1 MMSLLAVEEALAKV
15 LDKAKPQ
22 VDETVALHD
31 ANGRVLS
38 QPVVARRTQPPFD
51 ASAMDG
57 YAVRAAD
64 LAELPVKLEV
74 AGTAAAG
81 AGFAGELQSGQAIRI
96 FTGAPVPSGADTIV
110 IQENTNRLSETVVE
124 ILEGSAAGRHIRRH
138 GLDFAEGDILL
149 EDGRVLDP
157 AALSLAAAGNH
168 AALKVWKKPLVALI
182 ATGDELLLPGSE
194 PGPDQIISSN
204 AYGVGAIISQA
215 GGEVFDL
222 GIARDDRAEIK
233 SFVEKAL
240 GARPDVI
247 VTLGGASVG
256 DHDLVNHA
264 LTDLGIELDFWKI
277 AMRPGK
283 PLMFGKLGETRC
295 LGLPGNPVSSLIC
308 SNLFLKP
315 LVRALAGLPSVSCEQ
330 DAVLDVPMPPNDV
343 RQDYVRARVKK
354 LNGTY
359 RATPFPTQDS
369 SMLRTLA
376 DANAVIIR
384 KPGAPAAAAGDR
396 CRVLM
401 LR

>member
-1 MMSLLAVEEALAKV
+1 MSLLPVEAALARV
-15 LDKAKPQ
+15 LDKANPRA
-22 VDETVALHD
+22 EELVALHD
-31 ANGRVLS
+31 ASGRVLS
-38 QPVVARRTQPPFD
+38 QPVLARRTQPPFD

-64 LAELPVKLEV
+64 LSNLPAKLEIV
-74 AGTAAAG
+74 GTSAAG
-81 AGFAGELQSGQAIRI
+81 SGFTGELQPGQAIRI
-96 FTGAPVPSGADTIV
+96 FTGAPVPPAADTVV

-124 ILEGSAAGRHIRRH
+124 ILEGSAPGRHIRRR
-138 GLDFAEGDILL
+138 GLDFATGDTLL
-149 EDGRVLDP
+149 EAGRVLDP

-168 AALKVWKKPLVALI
+168 ADLKVWKKPLVALI

-204 AYGVGAIISQA
+204 AYGVGAIVSRA
-215 GGEVFDL
+215 GGQVLDL

-240 GARPDVI
+240 AAGADVI

-256 DHDLVNHA
+256 DHDLVNGV
-264 LTDLGIELDFWKI
+264 LVDLGIDLDFWKI

-308 SNLFLKP
+308 SHLFLKP
-315 LVRALAGLPSVSCEQ
+315 LVRALAGLPAAASEH
-330 DAVLDVPMPPNDV
+330 DAVLDVPMPANDI
-343 RQDYVRARVKK
+343 RQDYVRAYAKAV
-354 LNGTY
+354 NGVY
-359 RATPFPTQDS
+359 HATPFDTQDS
-369 SMLRTLA
+369 SMLRIL
-376 DANAVIIR
+376 ANANAAIIR
-384 KPGAPAAAAGDR
+384 KPGAPAAAAGEP
-396 CRVLM
+396 CRLLI